1 MSKKVSKVVRDIV
14 TEVRLLA
21 QPQVP
26 EDYVKAALPTIA
38 DRQESVLSQ
47 IPTEATL

>member
-1 MSKKVSKVVRDIV
+1 MAKEVSKVVRDIV

-26 EDYVKAALPTIA
+26 EDYVKAAMLTIA
-38 DRQESVLSQ
+38 DRLESVLYQ
-47 IPTEATL
+47 IPTEGAL